1 MLITT
6 LEIKEGDMKLS
17 CSSLMLSEK
26 SLTRKAMKLKELGFS
41 GMSVF
46 VEYSDWND
54 ELHEEVLGLEKATG
68 IKPCEFVFSDEC
80 YGHLMDS
87 DPCIRGKARKMYSEA
102 LGVCMEIGA
111 ATELEFS
118 YAPRSPLPVYDPY
131 QKMTEEQETA
141 FLTMYREMG
150 KQAEG
155 SSAYLLLEDINRY
168 ESPYLNTLADCA
180 EVVSKTGLSN
190 AGILCDVFHMT
201 IEEGDI
207 PAAIRQAGSLIK
219 HVHLGDT
226 NRLTPRRGFLDW
238 KSVFAAFHDIG
249 YEGYCSLECAVT
261 GDADDDL
268 RQCAAFLLPMM

>member
-1 MLITT
+1 
-6 LEIKEGDMKLS
+6 
-17 CSSLMLSEK
+17 MLSEK

-180 EVVSKTGLSN
+180 EV
-190 AGILCDVFHMT
+190 
-201 IEEGDI
+201 
-207 PAAIRQAGSLIK
+207 AIRQAGSLIK

>member
-1 MLITT
+1 
-6 LEIKEGDMKLS
+6 MKLS
-17 CSSLMLSEK
+17 CSSLMLDEK
-26 SLTRKAMKLKELGFS
+26 SLTGKAMKLKELGYS

-54 ELHEEVLGLEKATG
+54 ELHEEVVGLEKATG

-87 DPCIRGKARKMYSEA
+87 DTVIREKARRMYSEA
-102 LGVCMEIGA
+102 LDVCMEIGA
-111 ATELEFS
+111 VTELEFS

-131 QKMTEEQETA
+131 LKMSSEQEKA
-141 FLTMYREMG
+141 FLEMYREMG
-150 KQAEG
+150 SRAEG

-168 ESPYLNTLADCA
+168 ESPYLNTLSDCA
-180 EVVSKTGLSN
+180 DAVRKTGLRN

-238 KSVFAAFHDIG
+238 ESVFAAFHDIG

-261 GDADDDL
+261 GEADDDL